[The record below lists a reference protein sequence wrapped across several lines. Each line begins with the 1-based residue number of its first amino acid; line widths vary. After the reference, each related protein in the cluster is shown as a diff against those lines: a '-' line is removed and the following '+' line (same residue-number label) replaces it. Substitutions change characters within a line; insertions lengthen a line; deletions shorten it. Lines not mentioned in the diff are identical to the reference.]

1 MAAVVVS
8 HSQQLPESEYLDLD
22 KIRPTVRGFYSSES
36 MSNKAAISE
45 LTLSKLFHNDCL
57 VPFLEVGTISGNKSS
72 EKLKCAAECD
82 RLLVGKDDLAKS
94 GSTAEPF

>member
-1 MAAVVVS
+1 MS

-72 EKLKCAAECD
+72 EKLKCD